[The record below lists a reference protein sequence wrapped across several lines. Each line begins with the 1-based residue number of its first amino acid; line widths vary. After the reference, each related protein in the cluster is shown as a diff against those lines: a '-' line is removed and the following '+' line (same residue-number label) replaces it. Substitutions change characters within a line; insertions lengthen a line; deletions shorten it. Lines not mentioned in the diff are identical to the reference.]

1 MRVAVD
7 LKSLYFRMV
16 LGEINMANSMHT
28 SVIVSELLIG
38 FFAVVVV
45 LHTILVAL
53 FGDLQPAVTD
63 AGYLIR
69 EMISFRA
76 GFTSLLLSVYLWFR
90 LTNKKTALLLKS
102 IALVSWVSFLEDFM
116 LLENIFYMPELLSGK
131 LVQFLRPICLITIV
145 YMVIEA
151 DRREKIL

>member
-7 LKSLYFRMV
+7 LKSLYFRMI
-16 LGEINMANSMHT
+16 LGEKIWPTACTPVSF
-28 SVIVSELLIG
+28 VSELLIG
-38 FFAVVVV
+38 FFAVMVV

-131 LVQFLRPICLITIV
+131 LVQFLRPIYLITIV

>member
-1 MRVAVD
+1 
-7 LKSLYFRMV
+7 
-16 LGEINMANSMHT
+16 MANSMHT

-38 FFAVVVV
+38 FFAVMVV

-76 GFTSLLLSVYLWFR
+76 GFTGLLLSVYLWFR

-131 LVQFLRPICLITIV
+131 LVQFLRPIYLITIV

>member
-1 MRVAVD
+1 
-7 LKSLYFRMV
+7 
-16 LGEINMANSMHT
+16 MANNKIT
-28 SVIVSELLIG
+28 NVIVSDVLVGL
-38 FFAVVVV
+38 FASMVI

-53 FGDLQPAVTD
+53 YGVPQPAVTD

-76 GFTSLLLSVYLWFR
+76 GFTGLLLSVYFWFR
-90 LTNKKTALLLKS
+90 LTNRKTALLLKS

-131 LVQFLRPICLITIV
+131 LVQFLRPIYLITIV

-151 DRREKIL
+151 HRREKSL

>member
-1 MRVAVD
+1 
-7 LKSLYFRMV
+7 
-16 LGEINMANSMHT
+16 MANSMHT

-38 FFAVVVV
+38 FFAVMVV

-102 IALVSWVSFLEDFM
+102 IALVSWVSFLEDIM

-131 LVQFLRPICLITIV
+131 LVQFLRPIYLITIV

>member
-7 LKSLYFRMV
+7 LKSLYFRIV
-16 LGEINMANSMHT
+16 LREINMANSMHT

-131 LVQFLRPICLITIV
+131 LVQFLRPIYLITIV

-151 DRREKIL
+151 HRREKIL

>member
-1 MRVAVD
+1 
-7 LKSLYFRMV
+7 
-16 LGEINMANSMHT
+16 MANNKIT
-28 SVIVSELLIG
+28 NVIVSDVLVGL
-38 FFAVVVV
+38 FASMVI
-45 LHTILVAL
+45 LHTILVA
-53 FGDLQPAVTD
+53 FYGGPQPAVTD

-76 GFTSLLLSVYLWFR
+76 GFTGLLLSVYFWFR

-131 LVQFLRPICLITIV
+131 VVQFLRPIYLITIV

-151 DRREKIL
+151 HRREKSL

>member
-38 FFAVVVV
+38 FFAVMVV

-102 IALVSWVSFLEDFM
+102 IALISWVSFLEDFM

-131 LVQFLRPICLITIV
+131 LVQFLRPIYLITIV

>member
-1 MRVAVD
+1 MG
-7 LKSLYFRMV
+7 KSK
-16 LGEINMANSMHT
+16 HT
-28 SVIVSELLIG
+28 SVNVIVSELLVG
-38 FFAVVVV
+38 LFAFMVV

-76 GFTSLLLSVYLWFR
+76 GFTGLLLSVYLWFR

-131 LVQFLRPICLITIV
+131 LVQFLRPIYLITIV

>member
-1 MRVAVD
+1 
-7 LKSLYFRMV
+7 
-16 LGEINMANSMHT
+16 MANSKHT

-38 FFAVVVV
+38 FFAVMVV

-131 LVQFLRPICLITIV
+131 LVQFLRPIYLITIV

>member
-1 MRVAVD
+1 MG
-7 LKSLYFRMV
+7 KSK
-16 LGEINMANSMHT
+16 HT
-28 SVIVSELLIG
+28 SVNVIVSELLVG
-38 FFAVVVV
+38 LFAFMVV
-45 LHTILVAL
+45 LHTILVTL
-53 FGDLQPAVTD
+53 FGDPQPAVTD

-90 LTNKKTALLLKS
+90 LTNKNTALLLKS

-131 LVQFLRPICLITIV
+131 LAQFLRPIYLITIV
-145 YMVIEA
+145 YMTIEA
-151 DRREKIL
+151 HRREMVL

>member
-1 MRVAVD
+1 
-7 LKSLYFRMV
+7 
-16 LGEINMANSMHT
+16 MANSMHT

-38 FFAVVVV
+38 FFAVMVV

-76 GFTSLLLSVYLWFR
+76 GFTGLLLSVYLWFR

-102 IALVSWVSFLEDFM
+102 IALISWVSFLEDFM

-131 LVQFLRPICLITIV
+131 LVQFLRPIYLITIV

>member
-1 MRVAVD
+1 
-7 LKSLYFRMV
+7 
-16 LGEINMANSMHT
+16 MANSKHT
-28 SVIVSELLIG
+28 GVNVIVSELLVG
-38 FFAVVVV
+38 FFAVMVV

-53 FGDLQPAVTD
+53 FGDSQPAVTD

-76 GFTSLLLSVYLWFR
+76 GFTSLLLSVYFWFR

-131 LVQFLRPICLITIV
+131 LVQFLRPIYLITIV

>member
-1 MRVAVD
+1 MG
-7 LKSLYFRMV
+7 KSK
-16 LGEINMANSMHT
+16 HT
-28 SVIVSELLIG
+28 SVNVIVSELLIG
-38 FFAVVVV
+38 FFAVMVV

-76 GFTSLLLSVYLWFR
+76 GFTGLLLSVYLWFR

-102 IALVSWVSFLEDFM
+102 IALISWVSFLEDFM

-131 LVQFLRPICLITIV
+131 LVQFLRPIYLITIV

>member
-38 FFAVVVV
+38 FFAVVVI

-76 GFTSLLLSVYLWFR
+76 GFTGLLLSVYFWFR

-131 LVQFLRPICLITIV
+131 LVQFLRPIYLITIV

>member
-38 FFAVVVV
+38 FFAVAVV

-131 LVQFLRPICLITIV
+131 LVQFLRPIYLITIV

>member
-1 MRVAVD
+1 
-7 LKSLYFRMV
+7 
-16 LGEINMANSMHT
+16 MANNKNT
-28 SVIVSELLIG
+28 NVIVCDLLVSL
-38 FFAVVVV
+38 FALMVI
-45 LHTILVAL
+45 LHAILVAL
-53 FGDLQPAVTD
+53 YGDPQPAVTD

-69 EMISFRA
+69 EMTSFRA

-131 LVQFLRPICLITIV
+131 LVQFLRPIYLITIV

-151 DRREKIL
+151 HRREKSL

>member
-1 MRVAVD
+1 
-7 LKSLYFRMV
+7 
-16 LGEINMANSMHT
+16 MANSMHT

-38 FFAVVVV
+38 FFAVMVV

-131 LVQFLRPICLITIV
+131 LVQFLRPIYLITIV

>member
-1 MRVAVD
+1 
-7 LKSLYFRMV
+7 
-16 LGEINMANSMHT
+16 MANSKHT

-38 FFAVVVV
+38 FFAVMVV

-76 GFTSLLLSVYLWFR
+76 GFTSLLLSVYFWFR

-131 LVQFLRPICLITIV
+131 LVQFLRPIYLITIV

>member
-38 FFAVVVV
+38 FFAVMVI

-76 GFTSLLLSVYLWFR
+76 GFTGLLLSVYVWFR

-131 LVQFLRPICLITIV
+131 LVQFLRPIYLITIV

>member
-1 MRVAVD
+1 
-7 LKSLYFRMV
+7 MV
-16 LGEINMANSMHT
+16 NNKITN
-28 SVIVSELLIG
+28 VIVSDVLVGL
-38 FFAVVVV
+38 FASMVI

-53 FGDLQPAVTD
+53 YGVSQPAVTD
-63 AGYLIR
+63 ADYLVR

-76 GFTSLLLSVYLWFR
+76 GFTGLLLSVYFWFR

-116 LLENIFYMPELLSGK
+116 LLENIFYMPELPSGK
-131 LVQFLRPICLITIV
+131 LVQFLRPIYLITIV

-151 DRREKIL
+151 HRREKSL

>member
-7 LKSLYFRMV
+7 LKSLYFRMN
-16 LGEINMANSMHT
+16 LGGKNMANSMHT

-38 FFAVVVV
+38 FFAVMVV

-76 GFTSLLLSVYLWFR
+76 GFTGLLLSVYLWFR

-131 LVQFLRPICLITIV
+131 LVQFLRPIYLITIV

>member
-1 MRVAVD
+1 
-7 LKSLYFRMV
+7 
-16 LGEINMANSMHT
+16 MANSKHT

-131 LVQFLRPICLITIV
+131 LVQFLRPIYLITIV

>member
-1 MRVAVD
+1 
-7 LKSLYFRMV
+7 
-16 LGEINMANSMHT
+16 MANNKIT
-28 SVIVSELLIG
+28 NVIVSDVLVGL
-38 FFAVVVV
+38 FASMVI

-76 GFTSLLLSVYLWFR
+76 GFTGLLLSVYFWFR

-131 LVQFLRPICLITIV
+131 LVQFLRPIYLITIV

>member
-131 LVQFLRPICLITIV
+131 LVQFLRPIYLITIV

>member
-38 FFAVVVV
+38 FFAVAVV

-131 LVQFLRPICLITIV
+131 LVQFLRPISLITIV

>member
-1 MRVAVD
+1 
-7 LKSLYFRMV
+7 
-16 LGEINMANSMHT
+16 MANNKIT
-28 SVIVSELLIG
+28 NVIVSDVLVGL
-38 FFAVVVV
+38 FASMVI

-53 FGDLQPAVTD
+53 YGVAQPAVTD

-76 GFTSLLLSVYLWFR
+76 GFTGLLLSVYFWFR

-131 LVQFLRPICLITIV
+131 LVQFLRPIYLITIV

-151 DRREKIL
+151 HRREKSL

>member
-1 MRVAVD
+1 MG
-7 LKSLYFRMV
+7 KSK
-16 LGEINMANSMHT
+16 HT
-28 SVIVSELLIG
+28 SVNVIVSELLVG
-38 FFAVVVV
+38 LFAFMVV

-53 FGDLQPAVTD
+53 HGVAQPAVTD

-76 GFTSLLLSVYLWFR
+76 GFTGLLLSVYFWFR

-131 LVQFLRPICLITIV
+131 LVQFLRPIYLITIV

>member
-1 MRVAVD
+1 
-7 LKSLYFRMV
+7 
-16 LGEINMANSMHT
+16 MANSMHT

-38 FFAVVVV
+38 FFAVMVV

-76 GFTSLLLSVYLWFR
+76 GFTGLLLSVYLWFR
-90 LTNKKTALLLKS
+90 LTGQKIGVVLGA
-102 IALVSWVSFLEDFM
+102 IALISWVAFLEDFM
-116 LLENIFYMPELLSGK
+116 VLENAFYIPELFSGK
-131 LVQFLRPICLITIV
+131 VASIFKANLPDHDCLHG
-145 YMVIEA
+145 
-151 DRREKIL
+151 D

>member
-38 FFAVVVV
+38 FFAVVVI

-131 LVQFLRPICLITIV
+131 LVQFLRPIYLITIV